1 MRAFYSTNGKV
12 QGGQLEAAI
21 ATAAEAA
28 KLLGSHGGDIRFF
41 LAGAAGEEVNGTLF
55 SQEYESPEALGAAF
69 DALGDDPELQALLSR
84 LSAPGSP
91 TMLTSQ
97 SMGIEMPLGRTP
109 KAGRGSI
116 LEVHTSRINP
126 GRSRGCPH
134 RSGGGLR
141 VRREERGRQRPLCPA
156 HLRGHGERDGG
167 PDLGAREHG
176 RAGSRWRRMVH

>member
-1 MRAFYSTNGKV
+1 MRVFHSTNGKV

-21 ATAAEAA
+21 AAAAEAA

-41 LAGAAGEEVNGTLF
+41 LAGAAGEDVNGTLF

-69 DALGDDPELQALLSR
+69 DALGDDAELQALLSR

-109 KAGRGSI
+109 KAGRGNI
-116 LEVHTSRINP
+116 L
-126 GRSRGCPH
+126 
-134 RSGGGLR
+134 
-141 VRREERGRQRPLCPA
+141 
-156 HLRGHGERDGG
+156 
-167 PDLGAREHG
+167 
-176 RAGSRWRRMVH
+176 